1 MARFALAIFRLKAGR
16 SNYFATPP
24 FAYMNAVK
32 NIHFT
37 KKNEM
42 PLKNAA
48 QYVTEDKYVEDPQ
61 DPSIVRFLHYMC
73 RFFIQKTSVR

>member
-48 QYVTEDKYVEDPQ
+48 QYVTEDPQ